1 MAGVPQHKV
10 NVGFSAPTAPRKAPS
25 HPSGLD
31 ITAAVSRHA
40 ALSTNVVAKAVPAA
54 TAHMPHLMGG
64 TNLVASLARAAPMAA
79 PVLSKLALP
88 LTVAAAVKG
97 AVDGGIHG
105 YQKDGLGGAAAGA
118 AFGAAD
124 SITLGLAS
132 WAYDKAKKGLG
143 FDAREISQQQ
153 EVAEGN
159 AEILSHFSQA
169 NRSYA
174 ESKAKPTQSKQ
185 PAGKPQT
192 QQGGPRGWANPK
204 VQAAAQA
211 ARGANFTGPT

>member
-10 NVGFSAPTAPRKAPS
+10 NVGFSAPTAPSKAPS

-31 ITAAVSRHA
+31 LTAAVSRHA

-54 TAHMPHLMGG
+54 TQHMPKLMGG

-97 AVDGGIHG
+97 AVDGGVQG
-105 YQKDGLGGAAAGA
+105 YQKDGLAGAASGA

-132 WAYDKAKKGLG
+132 WAFEKAKKGMG
-143 FDAREISQQQ
+143 FDARDQQQ
-153 EVAEGN
+153 EVADGN
-159 AEILSHFSQA
+159 AELLSHFSQA
-169 NRSYA
+169 NRSYV
-174 ESKAKPTQSKQ
+174 ESKSKPAQSVPAK
-185 PAGKPQT
+185 KPQT
-192 QQGGPRGWANPK
+192 QQGGQRGWANPK

-211 ARGANFTGPT
+211 ARGATYTGPS